1 MSGLIA
7 QWPLLA
13 PVALGGLAIW
23 LLLPHD
29 GQRLR
34 GVGALCGVVAL
45 VALLRHFFHPDVQ
58 TVQDS
63 LFYLF
68 GGGAIISGVMM
79 ITHTNPVY
87 AALSFALVTLSTC
100 GLFLLNAAPFL
111 AAATVIVYAGAIVVT
126 FLFVIML
133 AQQAGAAGYDRRAF
147 QPELAT
153 IGGCVL
159 LVGLLYTL
167 QEWGAQPDDAV
178 VRTSGGAAAVASAK
192 FVRPPID
199 VDANPL
205 SMPRKNMIG
214 ESDLGTLRGV
224 GRSLFGDYLFAVEL
238 AGTVLL
244 IATVGA
250 IALAPRRS
258 QGTL

>member
-1 MSGLIA
+1 MTELLA

-13 PVALGGLAIW
+13 PVALGGLALW
-23 LLLPHD
+23 LLLPRD
-29 GQRLR
+29 GRR
-34 GVGALCGVVAL
+34 WSGVGGLCGVAAL
-45 VALLRHFFHPDVQ
+45 VALVRHFYHPDVQ

-68 GGGAIISGVMM
+68 GGGAIVSGAMM
-79 ITHTNPVY
+79 ITHRNPVY
-87 AALSFALVTLSTC
+87 AALWFALVTLSTC

-153 IGGCVL
+153 IGGCL
-159 LVGLLYTL
+159 LLGALLYTL
-167 QEWGAQPDDAV
+167 QEWSARPDDPP
-178 VRTSGGAAAVASAK
+178 RRSMAAQAAPGTK
-192 FVRPPID
+192 FVRPPAAI
-199 VDANPL
+199 DANPF
-205 SMPRKNMIG
+205 SASRQNIFG
-214 ESDLGTLRGV
+214 ESDLGTLQGV

-238 AGTVLL
+238 AGAVLL